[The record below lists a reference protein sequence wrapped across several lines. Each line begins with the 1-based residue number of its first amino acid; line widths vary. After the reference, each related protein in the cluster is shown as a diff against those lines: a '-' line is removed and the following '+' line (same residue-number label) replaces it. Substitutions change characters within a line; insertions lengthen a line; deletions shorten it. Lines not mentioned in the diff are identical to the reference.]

1 MSKAPAMESP
11 SERATRLMEEVRG
24 SELATYTRGQVIDVL
39 NSVAAAGH
47 TCADSL
53 TTVHHMQ
60 RGDVFIAKLVGG
72 KVRPWVT
79 LRVFDALV
87 VAVGLSSG
95 DSAPRM
101 VKSQCRFWPG
111 AWIGT
116 TVSLFNEES
125 VRHSV
130 SRPYTALKHLREIEG
145 GLAGLFGLRRQR
157 VRK

>member
-1 MSKAPAMESP
+1 MSKAPSMESP
-11 SERATRLMEEVRG
+11 SERAARLIQEVRE
-24 SELATYTRGQVIDVL
+24 SDRETYARGQVIDVL

-53 TTVHHMQ
+53 TTVQNMQ

-72 KVRPWVT
+72 KIRPWAT

-87 VAVGLSSG
+87 AAVGLSSG

-111 AWIGT
+111 AWLGT
-116 TVSLFNEES
+116 TVSLFNEEA

-130 SRPYTALKHLREIEG
+130 SRPYTNLSHLREIEG
-145 GLAGLFGLRRQR
+145 QLAALYGLRRRR